1 MNNTSNK
8 RKLLNRLRALDFSL
22 IEIGLFLDTHPNN
35 AKALAY
41 FNKLNA
47 EREKVNNEYTEKF
60 GPLVMTDSKSAD
72 SWDWVKSAWPW
83 EMED

>member
-1 MNNTSNK
+1 MNNTANK
-8 RKLLNRLRALDFSL
+8 QKLLNRLRALDFSL

-35 AKALAY
+35 TKALAY

-47 EREKVNNEYTEKF
+47 ERERVNNEYTEKF
-60 GPLVMTDSKSAD
+60 GPLVMTDSNSSN